1 LGQLA
6 MQLESPS
13 LAAAFFNQAVLSAPN
28 TPKPLEDMGLALAMM
43 GRYPEAISNFQRAI
57 ALDPTNPGTQ
67 LNVAV
72 AYAESGRIAD
82 ARAHA
87 EEALRLKPDYPK
99 ARQFLAALPRGK

>member
-1 LGQLA
+1 
-6 MQLESPS
+6 
-13 LAAAFFNQAVLSAPN
+13 
-28 TPKPLEDMGLALAMM
+28 MM

-57 ALDPTNPGTQ
+57 ALDPTNAGTQ

-87 EEALRLKPDYPK
+87 EQALRLKPDYAK
-99 ARQFLAALPRGK
+99 ARQFLSALPRAK